1 MPFENPL
8 LSSLQLYISKH
19 ESISP
24 EEGTQLI
31 FASST
36 FPQDANDILAEM
48 FEDKEDVTKI
58 KSPYLHRVLCH
69 VKQKFWRVDGDTRTG
84 KYILFKLSFD
94 TFCSIKLDAILLHYI
109 LLCLIS
115 YNDII

>member
-1 MPFENPL
+1 M
-8 LSSLQLYISKH
+8 QLYNSIH

-36 FPQDANDILAEM
+36 YPQDANDILAEM
-48 FEDKEDVTKI
+48 FEDKDDVIKI

-84 KYILFKLSFD
+84 KYYLNLV
-94 TFCSIKLDAILLHYI
+94 
-109 LLCLIS
+109 LIHF
-115 YNDII
+115 IQ